1 MPIRVL
7 LVDDEED
14 ILWGL
19 SEELSRN
26 KIEVDTATNGLE
38 ALEKIKKK
46 QYDFLVTDIRMPG
59 LSGSEL
65 LIETKKIQPDIKVI
79 VMTAYGSDEVKQ
91 DVLTKGAI
99 SYLEKPFDFDQIL
112 NVIMEKQVA
121 GEEETLRNLTL
132 QQFLQL
138 VSMEG
143 KSCEIVVNT
152 SEGEGKIFFEEGEV
166 INASIGKLRGEEA
179 FSRILKE
186 PESSFKVKWGSPKV
200 KREIEKPFHA
210 LLLSAAVQKDEEVAF
225 KEELGGFDLES
236 LSELF
241 KDEGVQE
248 EVEAVPAE
256 EESTLEPYTAPVE
269 EEIEVPLE
277 ESVEEK
283 IEEKIE
289 EEKEQPSVTLEEVEK
304 LLEGISERVEE
315 APAAPEPEFK
325 AEEVIEKPA
334 EEEVIIREVKP
345 SEKELKAVEEIKPA
359 APAPS
364 HVKLSQEL
372 KEKFTGVVKE
382 ISDILALLVVDS
394 DGNIVS
400 SSERVSTGVPQVI
413 KIWAPALKNIVQSA
427 GKTSI
432 GSIKDITLTSDKY
445 HLLITDAKN
454 GSMLI
459 VAVIPVKSMKIALVK
474 IKIKELITEIAKVV

>member
-19 SEELSRN
+19 SEELTRN

-112 NVIMEKQVA
+112 NVIMEKQA
-121 GEEETLRNLTL
+121 AEEETLKNLSL
-132 QQFLQL
+132 HQFLQL

-143 KSCEIVVNT
+143 KSCEVIVNT
-152 SEGEGKIFFEEGEV
+152 SEGEGKIFFEEGEIV
-166 INASIGKLRGEEA
+166 NASIGKLRGEEA

-210 LLLSAAVQKDEEVAF
+210 LLLSAAVQKDEEAVA
-225 KEELGGFDLES
+225 KEELSGLDLES

-248 EVEAVPAE
+248 GATSESG
-256 EESTLEPYTAPVE
+256 EESFGESFAVSME
-269 EEIEVPLE
+269 EEIEIPVEEHFEEKKEEAVPTEETEKPSVTIEEVERLLE
-277 ESVEEK
+277 GIGEK
-283 IEEKIE
+283 IEEVEEEVPLVK
-289 EEKEQPSVTLEEVEK
+289 EEKEERLVEPMPQKEV
-304 LLEGISERVEE
+304 VE
-315 APAAPEPEFK
+315 
-325 AEEVIEKPA
+325 
-334 EEEVIIREVKP
+334 EVKP
-345 SEKELKAVEEIKPA
+345 VEEIKVAPQA
-359 APAPS
+359 AG
-364 HVKLSQEL
+364 VKLSQEL
-372 KEKFTGVVKE
+372 REKFSSVVKE
-382 ISDILALLVVDS
+382 ISDILALLAIDCE
-394 DGNIVS
+394 GNVINAA
-400 SSERVSTGVPQVI
+400 ERVSTGVTQVL
-413 KIWAPALKNIVQSA
+413 KVWAPALKNIIQSA
-427 GKTSI
+427 GRTSI
-432 GSIKDITLTSDKY
+432 GSVKDITLTSDKY

-454 GSMLI
+454 GTLLI

-474 IKIKELITEIAKVV
+474 IKIKELINEIAKAS

>member
-19 SEELSRN
+19 SEELARN
-26 KIEVDTATNGLE
+26 QIEVDTATNGLE

-65 LIETKKIQPDIKVI
+65 LMETKKIQPDIKVI

-112 NVIMEKQVA
+112 NVIIEKQTA
-121 GEEETLRNLTL
+121 EDETLKNLSL
-132 QQFLQL
+132 HQFLQL

-143 KSCEIVVNT
+143 KSCEVIVNT

-179 FSRILKE
+179 FNRILKE
-186 PESSFKVKWGSPKV
+186 PESSFRVKWGSPKV

-210 LLLSAAVQKDEEVAF
+210 LLLSVAVKKDEEALT
-225 KEELGGFDLES
+225 KEELTGLDLES

-241 KDEGVQE
+241 RDEGVE
-248 EVEAVPAE
+248 EGETKELAE
-256 EESTLEPYTAPVE
+256 EPYKEDFQVSLE
-269 EEIEVPLE
+269 EEIEVPIQE
-277 ESVEEK
+277 EIIESAKEE
-283 IEEKIE
+283 ITIP
-289 EEKEQPSVTLEEVEK
+289 EQKMPSVTLDEVER
-304 LLEGISERVEE
+304 LLEGIGEKEEVSEEVSKGGEAEVGTVEE
-315 APAAPEPEFK
+315 TKVEREPIVEK
-325 AEEVIEKPA
+325 VVAESKP
-334 EEEVIIREVKP
+334 
-345 SEKELKAVEEIKPA
+345 VEEQRT
-359 APAPS
+359 PS
-364 HVKLSQEL
+364 QPTLASKLSQEL
-372 KEKFTGVVKE
+372 KEKFSSVVKE
-382 ISDILALLVVDS
+382 ISDILALIAIDS
-394 DGNIVS
+394 EGNIINAA
-400 SSERVSTGVPQVI
+400 ERISTGVTQVLR
-413 KIWAPALKNIVQSA
+413 IWAPALKNILQSA

-445 HLLITDAKN
+445 HLLITDARN
-454 GSMLI
+454 GSLLI

-474 IKIKELITEIAKVV
+474 IKIKELINEIAKVV

>member
-19 SEELSRN
+19 SEELARN
-26 KIEVDTATNGLE
+26 QIEVDTATNGLE

-65 LIETKKIQPDIKVI
+65 LMETKKIQPDIKVI

-112 NVIMEKQVA
+112 NVIIEKQTA
-121 GEEETLRNLTL
+121 EDETLKNLSL
-132 QQFLQL
+132 HQFLQL

-143 KSCEIVVNT
+143 KSCEVIVNT

-179 FSRILKE
+179 FNRILKE
-186 PESSFKVKWGSPKV
+186 PESSFRVKWGSPKV

-210 LLLSAAVQKDEEVAF
+210 LLLSVAVKKDEEALT
-225 KEELGGFDLES
+225 KEELTGLDLES

-241 KDEGVQE
+241 RDEGVE
-248 EVEAVPAE
+248 EGETKELAE
-256 EESTLEPYTAPVE
+256 EPYKENFQVSLE
-269 EEIEVPLE
+269 EEIEVPIQE
-277 ESVEEK
+277 EIIESAKEE
-283 IEEKIE
+283 ITIP
-289 EEKEQPSVTLEEVEK
+289 EQKMPSVTLDEVER
-304 LLEGISERVEE
+304 LLEGIGEKEEVSEEVSKGGEAEVGTVEE
-315 APAAPEPEFK
+315 TKVEREPIVEK
-325 AEEVIEKPA
+325 VVAESKP
-334 EEEVIIREVKP
+334 
-345 SEKELKAVEEIKPA
+345 VEEQRT
-359 APAPS
+359 PS
-364 HVKLSQEL
+364 QPTLASKLSQEL
-372 KEKFTGVVKE
+372 KEKFSSVVKE
-382 ISDILALLVVDS
+382 ISDILALIAIDS
-394 DGNIVS
+394 EGNIINAA
-400 SSERVSTGVPQVI
+400 ERISTGVTQVLR
-413 KIWAPALKNIVQSA
+413 IWAPALKSILQSA

-445 HLLITDAKN
+445 HLLITDARN
-454 GSMLI
+454 GSLLI

-474 IKIKELITEIAKVV
+474 IKIKELINEIAKVV

>member
-179 FSRILKE
+179 FTRILKE

-210 LLLSAAVQKDEEVAF
+210 LLLSAAVQKDEEVASR
-225 KEELGGFDLES
+225 EELAGFDLES

-248 EVEAVPAE
+248 EIEVAPTAE
-256 EESTLEPYTAPVE
+256 GATLEPYSAPIE

-277 ESVEEK
+277 GALEEK
-283 IEEKIE
+283 VEEKIE

-304 LLEGISERVEE
+304 LLEGIGERVEE
-315 APAAPEPEFK
+315 APGASEPEFK
-325 AEEVIEKPA
+325 AEEVIEKPV
-334 EEEVIIREVKP
+334 EEEVKISEVKP
-345 SEKELKAVEEIKPA
+345 VEKELRVEETKPVQ
-359 APAPS
+359 APPS
-364 HVKLSQEL
+364 GLKLSQEL

-382 ISDILALLVVDS
+382 ISDILALLVVDAE
-394 DGNIVS
+394 GNIIS
-400 SSERVSTGVPQVI
+400 SSKRVSTGVPQVL

-427 GKTSI
+427 GKTSV

-454 GSMLI
+454 GSLLI

-474 IKIKELITEIAKVV
+474 IKIKELITEIARVI

>member
-19 SEELSRN
+19 SEELARN
-26 KIEVDTATNGLE
+26 QIEVDTATNGLE

-65 LIETKKIQPDIKVI
+65 LMETKKIQPDIKVI

-112 NVIMEKQVA
+112 NVIIEKQTA
-121 GEEETLRNLTL
+121 EDETLKNLSL
-132 QQFLQL
+132 HQFLQL

-143 KSCEIVVNT
+143 KSCEVIVNT

-179 FSRILKE
+179 FNRILKE
-186 PESSFKVKWGSPKV
+186 PESSFRVKWGSPKV

-210 LLLSAAVQKDEEVAF
+210 LLLSVAVKKDEEALT
-225 KEELGGFDLES
+225 KEELTGLDLES

-241 KDEGVQE
+241 RDEGVE
-248 EVEAVPAE
+248 EGETKELAE
-256 EESTLEPYTAPVE
+256 EPYKENFQVSLE
-269 EEIEVPLE
+269 EEIEVPIQE
-277 ESVEEK
+277 EITESAKEEF
-283 IEEKIE
+283 IIP
-289 EEKEQPSVTLEEVEK
+289 EQKMPSVTLEEVER
-304 LLEGISERVEE
+304 LLEGIGEKEEVSEEVSKGEEAKVETVEE
-315 APAAPEPEFK
+315 TKVEREPIMEK
-325 AEEVIEKPA
+325 VVAESKP
-334 EEEVIIREVKP
+334 
-345 SEKELKAVEEIKPA
+345 VEEQRT
-359 APAPS
+359 PS
-364 HVKLSQEL
+364 QPTLASKLSQEL
-372 KEKFTGVVKE
+372 KEKFSSVVKE
-382 ISDILALLVVDS
+382 ISDILALIAIDS
-394 DGNIVS
+394 EGNIINAA
-400 SSERVSTGVPQVI
+400 ERISTGVTQVLR
-413 KIWAPALKNIVQSA
+413 IWAPALKNILQSA

-445 HLLITDAKN
+445 HLLITDARN
-454 GSMLI
+454 SSLLI

-474 IKIKELITEIAKVV
+474 IKIKELINEIAKVV

>member
-19 SEELSRN
+19 SEELARN
-26 KIEVDTATNGLE
+26 QIEVDTATNGLE

-65 LIETKKIQPDIKVI
+65 LMETKKIQPDIKVI

-112 NVIMEKQVA
+112 NVIIEKQTA
-121 GEEETLRNLTL
+121 EDETLKNLSL
-132 QQFLQL
+132 HQFLQL

-143 KSCEIVVNT
+143 KSCEVIVNT

-179 FSRILKE
+179 FNRILKE
-186 PESSFKVKWGSPKV
+186 PESSFRVKWGSPKV

-210 LLLSAAVQKDEEVAF
+210 LLLSVAVKKDEEALT
-225 KEELGGFDLES
+225 KEELTGLDLES

-241 KDEGVQE
+241 RDEGVE
-248 EVEAVPAE
+248 EGETKELAE
-256 EESTLEPYTAPVE
+256 EPYKENFQVSLE
-269 EEIEVPLE
+269 EEIEVPIQE
-277 ESVEEK
+277 EIIESAKEE
-283 IEEKIE
+283 ITIP
-289 EEKEQPSVTLEEVEK
+289 EQKMPSVTLDEVER
-304 LLEGISERVEE
+304 LLEGIGEKEEVSEEVTKGEEAEVGTVEE
-315 APAAPEPEFK
+315 TKVEREPIVEK
-325 AEEVIEKPA
+325 VVAESKP
-334 EEEVIIREVKP
+334 
-345 SEKELKAVEEIKPA
+345 VEEQRT
-359 APAPS
+359 PS
-364 HVKLSQEL
+364 QPTLASKLSQEL
-372 KEKFTGVVKE
+372 KEKFSSVVKE
-382 ISDILALLVVDS
+382 ISDILALIAIDS
-394 DGNIVS
+394 EGNIINAA
-400 SSERVSTGVPQVI
+400 ERISTGVTQVLR
-413 KIWAPALKNIVQSA
+413 IWAPALKNILQSA

-445 HLLITDAKN
+445 HLLITDARN
-454 GSMLI
+454 GSLLI

-474 IKIKELITEIAKVV
+474 IKIKELINEIAKVV

>member
-19 SEELSRN
+19 SEELARN
-26 KIEVDTATNGLE
+26 QIEVDTATNGLE

-65 LIETKKIQPDIKVI
+65 LMETKKIQPDIKVI

-112 NVIMEKQVA
+112 NVIIEKQTA
-121 GEEETLRNLTL
+121 EDETLKNLSL
-132 QQFLQL
+132 HQFLQL

-143 KSCEIVVNT
+143 KSCEVIVNT

-179 FSRILKE
+179 FNRILKE
-186 PESSFKVKWGSPKV
+186 PESSFRVKWGSPKV

-210 LLLSAAVQKDEEVAF
+210 LLLSVAVKKDEEALT
-225 KEELGGFDLES
+225 KEELTGLDLES

-241 KDEGVQE
+241 RDEGVE
-248 EVEAVPAE
+248 EGETKELAE
-256 EESTLEPYTAPVE
+256 EPYKENFQVSLE
-269 EEIEVPLE
+269 EEIEVPIQE
-277 ESVEEK
+277 EIIESAKEE
-283 IEEKIE
+283 ITIP
-289 EEKEQPSVTLEEVEK
+289 EQKMPSVTLDEVER
-304 LLEGISERVEE
+304 LLEGIGEKEEVSEEVSKGGEAEVGTVEE
-315 APAAPEPEFK
+315 TKVEREPIVEK
-325 AEEVIEKPA
+325 VVAESKP
-334 EEEVIIREVKP
+334 
-345 SEKELKAVEEIKPA
+345 VEEQRT
-359 APAPS
+359 PS
-364 HVKLSQEL
+364 QPTLASKLSQEL
-372 KEKFTGVVKE
+372 KEKFSSVVKE
-382 ISDILALLVVDS
+382 ISDILALIAIDS
-394 DGNIVS
+394 EGNIINAA
-400 SSERVSTGVPQVI
+400 ERISTGVTQVLR
-413 KIWAPALKNIVQSA
+413 IWAPALKNILQSA

-445 HLLITDAKN
+445 HLLITDARN
-454 GSMLI
+454 GSLLI

-474 IKIKELITEIAKVV
+474 IKIKELINEIAKVV

>member
-19 SEELSRN
+19 SEELTRN

-112 NVIMEKQVA
+112 NVIMEKQA
-121 GEEETLRNLTL
+121 AEEETLKNLSL
-132 QQFLQL
+132 HQFLQL

-143 KSCEIVVNT
+143 KSCEVIVNT
-152 SEGEGKIFFEEGEV
+152 SEGEGKIFFEEGEIV
-166 INASIGKLRGEEA
+166 NASIGKLRGEEA

-210 LLLSAAVQKDEEVAF
+210 LLLSAAVQKDEEAVA
-225 KEELGGFDLES
+225 KEELSGLDLES

-248 EVEAVPAE
+248 GATSESG
-256 EESTLEPYTAPVE
+256 EESFGESFAVSME
-269 EEIEVPLE
+269 EEIEIPVEEHFEEKKEEAVPTEETEKPSVTIEEVERLLE
-277 ESVEEK
+277 GIGEK
-283 IEEKIE
+283 IEEVEEEVPLVK
-289 EEKEQPSVTLEEVEK
+289 EEKEERLVEPTPQKEV
-304 LLEGISERVEE
+304 VE
-315 APAAPEPEFK
+315 
-325 AEEVIEKPA
+325 
-334 EEEVIIREVKP
+334 EVKP
-345 SEKELKAVEEIKPA
+345 VEEIKVAPQA
-359 APAPS
+359 AG
-364 HVKLSQEL
+364 VKLSQEL
-372 KEKFTGVVKE
+372 REKFSSVVKE
-382 ISDILALLVVDS
+382 ISDILALLAIDCE
-394 DGNIVS
+394 GNVINAA
-400 SSERVSTGVPQVI
+400 ERVSTGVTQVL
-413 KIWAPALKNIVQSA
+413 KVWAPALKNIIQSA
-427 GKTSI
+427 GRTSI
-432 GSIKDITLTSDKY
+432 GSVKDITLTSDKY

-454 GSMLI
+454 GTLLI

-474 IKIKELITEIAKVV
+474 IKIKELINEIAKAS